1 MSKRSLFWST
11 ASGKLGDIVLR
22 SVRGETIASKYQPQ
36 VANPRTIA
44 QMSNRILFADAVKF
58 YRHANDNLFKFA
70 YEDKKSNES
79 DYNAFMRYNYKNGC
93 YIDKDRMDLYTYPAF
108 GLNWILSNGS
118 LVIPNIRVLSKTSD
132 YPLELKC
139 KSIPEESG
147 DSIARISAI
156 LTNDYGL
163 QNGDYVTIVMISTY
177 YNSYEIV
184 EGANQ
189 PIWYIRQFKIDT
201 NANNDSITNYD
212 IEVGFDVPNTSL
224 LFKLAEA
231 DKKGATCY
239 AMIFSRPLKDKTL
252 VSRSMT
258 YGDETYNMICNH
270 WLSQGAVEESLNT
283 WGAKPDAILRG
294 AVEKNYK

>member
-70 YEDKKSNES
+70 YEDKKRNES

-108 GLNWILSNGS
+108 GLNWVLSNGS
-118 LVIPNIRVLSKTSD
+118 LVSPNIRVLSKSSD

-139 KSIPEESG
+139 QSVQEQAG
-147 DSIARISAI
+147 DSIARISTI

-163 QNGDYVTIVMISTY
+163 QNGDYVTIIMISTY

-184 EGANQ
+184 EDAKQ
-189 PIWYIRQFKIDT
+189 PIWYIRQFKIDL
-201 NANNDSITNYD
+201 NNNDSITNYE
-212 IEVGFDVPNTSL
+212 IEVGFDSTNNAL
-224 LFKLAEA
+224 LFKLMGA
-231 DKKGATCY
+231 DKKGASCY

-258 YGDETYNMICNH
+258 YGDETYNMICDN
-270 WLSQGAVEESLNT
+270 WLSQGAVEESLKT
-283 WGAKPDAILRG
+283 WGATPDAILRG
-294 AVEKNYK
+294 TIVKNYE